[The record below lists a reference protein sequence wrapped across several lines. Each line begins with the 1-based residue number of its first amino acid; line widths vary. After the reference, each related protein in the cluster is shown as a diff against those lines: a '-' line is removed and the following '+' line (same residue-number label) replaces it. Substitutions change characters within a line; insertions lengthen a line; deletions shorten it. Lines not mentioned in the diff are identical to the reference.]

1 MNNNLVTLT
10 EYIIK
15 KLVVDE
21 DSVSV
26 KEFENDDENV
36 IQIEVLIY
44 KNDMARVIGRD
55 GRNINAIRT
64 IVQASSSI
72 SDGKKININ
81 VDSYKY

>member
-1 MNNNLVTLT
+1 M
-10 EYIIK
+10 
-15 KLVVDE
+15 DE

-36 IQIEVLIY
+36 IQIEVLIS

-81 VDSYKY
+81 VDSY

>member
-15 KLVVDE
+15 KLVMDE

-36 IQIEVLIY
+36 IQIEVLIS

-81 VDSYKY
+81 VDSY

>member
-36 IQIEVLIY
+36 IQIEVLIS

-64 IVQASSSI
+64 VVQASSSI

-81 VDSYKY
+81 VDSY

>member
-1 MNNNLVTLT
+1 MNNLVTLT
-10 EYIIK
+10 EYIVK
-15 KLVVDE
+15 KLVMDE
-21 DSVSV
+21 NSVSV

-36 IQIEVLIY
+36 MQIEVLIS
-44 KNDMARVIGRD
+44 KDDMARVIGRD

-81 VDSYKY
+81 VDSY

>member
-15 KLVVDE
+15 KLFVDE

-36 IQIEVLIY
+36 MQIEVLIS

-81 VDSYKY
+81 VDSY

>member
-36 IQIEVLIY
+36 IQIEVLIS

-64 IVQASSSI
+64 IIQASSSI

-81 VDSYKY
+81 VDSY

>member
-36 IQIEVLIY
+36 IQIEVLIS

-81 VDSYKY
+81 VDSY

>member
-1 MNNNLVTLT
+1 MDNKLVTLT

-26 KEFENDDENV
+26 KEFENDDDGV
-36 IQIEVLIY
+36 MQIEVLIS
-44 KNDMARVIGRD
+44 KDDMARVIGRD

-81 VDSYKY
+81 VDSY